1 MTDKSKDFSHRH
13 IGLKNPD
20 IQNILHD
27 LGYSNLDG
35 FLEDLMPNS
44 IYDLDSIDLPEPL
57 DEPSA
62 LKKLKAISKQ
72 NKVLK
77 SFIGQ
82 GFYNCNV
89 PNVIKRN
96 VFENPGWYTSYT
108 PYQPEIAQ
116 GRLEALMNYQ
126 TMELSTI
133 HGINLQRKYS

>member
-116 GRLEALMNYQ
+116 GMTLKND
-126 TMELSTI
+126 
-133 HGINLQRKYS
+133 